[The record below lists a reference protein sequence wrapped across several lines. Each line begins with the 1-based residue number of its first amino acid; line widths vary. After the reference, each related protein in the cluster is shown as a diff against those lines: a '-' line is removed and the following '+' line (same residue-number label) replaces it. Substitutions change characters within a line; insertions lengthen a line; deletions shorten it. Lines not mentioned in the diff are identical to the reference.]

1 MPVRPLN
8 NGNAMLIQGDQAQ
21 QSRNAMMTNRN
32 SESFKSIHQQLEQHK
47 QTPNKVLFSASNVLL
62 PSNSRTSVESLNRN
76 PAYSSA

>member
-1 MPVRPLN
+1 
-8 NGNAMLIQGDQAQ
+8 
-21 QSRNAMMTNRN
+21 MTNRN

-76 PAYSSA
+76 PAYSSAQGFTSKGGDKLKKVAKEGSI